1 MAINERK
8 NQFSIRKFS
17 FGAASVVIGISAL
30 GLVNQTVQAE
40 ESSTIMGTEVLENEN
55 KVKVMLDF
63 F

>member
-40 ESSTIMGTEVLENEN
+40 ESSIINRGV
-55 KVKVMLDF
+55 V
-63 F
+63 